1 MTIIVTILHVVI
13 AIFLILTVLLQ
24 AGKGAG
30 IGAAFGGSS
39 DTMMGVRGS
48 TGLLGKLTATAAIL
62 FMVTSLLLSYLAS
75 SSPDESII
83 TNKSSKTE
91 KQKKSPK

>member
-1 MTIIVTILHVVI
+1 MIIIVTILHVVI
-13 AIFLILTVLLQ
+13 AIFLILRVLLQ

-39 DTMMGVRGS
+39 DTMMRVRGS

-62 FMVTSLLLSYLAS
+62 FMVTSLLLSYLAAS
-75 SSPDESII
+75 NPNESII
-83 TNKSSKTE
+83 INKAAQTE
-91 KQKKSPK
+91 KQKKSTK